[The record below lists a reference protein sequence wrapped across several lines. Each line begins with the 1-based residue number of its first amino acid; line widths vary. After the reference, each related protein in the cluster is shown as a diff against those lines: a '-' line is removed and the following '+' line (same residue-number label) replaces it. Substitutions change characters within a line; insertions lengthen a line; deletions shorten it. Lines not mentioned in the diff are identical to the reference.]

1 MGAGDALVNDTWK
14 MIADFLAYLEKVRN
28 FSPHTTSGYGT
39 DLTQFAGFLAEH
51 FGQPGYPLG
60 DVDHAT
66 VRSFLGYLTR
76 AGCGRRSVGRKLTS
90 LRRFYD
96 FLQREGVVTA
106 NPARS
111 LSSPRQDK
119 TLPELLSIEEVRT
132 VLGDSDADDLRSI
145 RDRAIL
151 EVLYST
157 GIRVS
162 ELVGMN
168 TDDID
173 IISESVRIRGKR
185 KRERFVS
192 LGSLAIE
199 ALTSYIARA
208 QHACPDAVGG
218 GHGPVFLNGKCQRLG
233 VRQVQRIVGNRFA
246 QALRRKGLS
255 PHSLRHAFATHLLE
269 RGADIFSVK
278 ELLGHASLSS
288 TQIYSHLT
296 PGKLREIHR
305 KAHPRK

>member
-1 MGAGDALVNDTWK
+1 MKETRRE
-14 MIADFLAYLEKVRN
+14 IAKFITYLEKARN
-28 FSPHTTSGYGT
+28 FSPHTTSSYLIDLRQFTAFIADHYGR
-39 DLTQFAGFLAEH
+39 QEPA
-51 FGQPGYPLG
+51 FGE
-60 DVDHAT
+60 VDHTA
-66 VRSFLGYLTR
+66 VRSFLGHLAR
-76 AGCGRRSVGRKLTS
+76 EGRSRRSLCRKLTS

-96 FLQREGVVTA
+96 FLQREGEVRA

-111 LSSPRQDK
+111 LSSPRREK
-119 TLPELLSIEEVRT
+119 TLPELLSIDEVR
-132 VLGDSDADDLRSI
+132 LALEEMGGDELRTS

-168 TDDID
+168 FDDID
-173 IISESVRIRGKR
+173 MLSESVKIRGKR

-192 LGSLAIE
+192 LGSLAIA
-199 ALTSYIARA
+199 ALSSYIARA
-208 QHACPDAVGG
+208 QSACPEAKRG
-218 GHGPVFLNGKCQRLG
+218 GHGPVFLNQRGERLG
-233 VRQVQRIVGNRFA
+233 VRQVQRIVGRCFT

-296 PGKLREIHR
+296 LGRLCEVHR

>member
-1 MGAGDALVNDTWK
+1 MRETRAEIVK
-14 MIADFLAYLEKVRN
+14 FLTYLEKARN
-28 FSPHTTSGYGT
+28 FSSHTTSSYRI
-39 DLTQFAGFLAEH
+39 DLTQFAAFIEDHYGRPE
-51 FGQPGYPLG
+51 PPLG
-60 DVDHAT
+60 EIDHTA
-66 VRSFLGYLTR
+66 VRSFLGYLAR
-76 AGCGRRSVGRKLTS
+76 GGCGRRSLGRKLTS

-96 FLQREGVVTA
+96 FLQREGTVSA
-106 NPARS
+106 NPARA
-111 LSSPRQDK
+111 LSSPRQEK
-119 TLPELLSIEEVRT
+119 TLPELLSIDEVRLT
-132 VLGDSDADDLRSI
+132 LEDMRGDDLARS

-173 IISESVRIRGKR
+173 ILSESVKIRGKR
-185 KRERFVS
+185 KRERFVT
-192 LGSLAIE
+192 LGSLAIA

-208 QHACPDAVGG
+208 QGTCPEVKRG
-218 GHGPVFLNGKCQRLG
+218 GHGPVFLNRRGARLG
-233 VRQVQRIVGNRFA
+233 VRQVQRIVGRCFA

-269 RGADIFSVK
+269 NGADIFSVK

-296 PGKLREIHR
+296 PGRLREVHK